1 MFAGYS
7 MQYYGLAP
15 ARQPEPKPTP
25 DPKPK
30 PTKRDSSAPSQFVS
44 GWLYGTTL
52 MDKRMDIMKCYKVSD
67 DLTNTL
73 YDAMEAYISG
83 DQKTGDAK
91 MKDTKPLYE
100 TALKGCDA
108 EITGAMKKIAD
119 QADALIG
126 RKDWDKLAKK
136 IYDDNKVMIDRD
148 VDLELREWKQGV
160 FFNSGMFAGYVEEIF
175 IKNAPKEEQISAM
188 NEYALFG
195 PF

>member
-15 ARQPEPKPTP
+15 ARKPEPKPTP

-160 FFNSGMFAGYVEEIF
+160 FFNSGMFAGNVEEIF
-175 IKNAPKEEQISAM
+175 IKNAPKEEQVTAM

>member
-52 MDKRMDIMKCYKVSD
+52 KDKRMDIMKCYKVSD

-126 RKDWDKLAKK
+126 RKDWDKIAKE

-160 FFNSGMFAGYVEEIF
+160 FFNSGMFAGNVEEIF
-175 IKNAPKEEQISAM
+175 IKNAPKEEQVTAM

>member
-126 RKDWDKLAKK
+126 RKDWDKIAKE

-160 FFNSGMFAGYVEEIF
+160 FFNSGMFAGNVEEIF
-175 IKNAPKEEQISAM
+175 IKNAPKEEQVTAM

>member
-160 FFNSGMFAGYVEEIF
+160 FFNSGMFAGNVEEIF
-175 IKNAPKEEQISAM
+175 IKNAPKEEQVTAM